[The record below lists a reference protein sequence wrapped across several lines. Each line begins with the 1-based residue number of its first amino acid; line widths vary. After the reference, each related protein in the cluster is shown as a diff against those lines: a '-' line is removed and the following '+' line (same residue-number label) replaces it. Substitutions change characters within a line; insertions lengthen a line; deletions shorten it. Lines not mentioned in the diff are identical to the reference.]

1 MATKKNHSHSWGI
14 FSFHDHVGVFHSTF
28 ITTRR
33 GTFPVCSLCCGSHGR
48 ARGRGDAPAHLPAL
62 HSWGLPAAAWALQHL
77 PTHGMGFSGKILQLS
92 LSKLQTAQHWQRPL
106 TAHKMCSLKAKA
118 LCTCSGPRCKNTPD
132 RDQTSAET
140 PECRDQTSAATREWG
155 MRWSCYG
162 NNGNTALM
170 LSAANCKI
178 KDSKWS

>member
-1 MATKKNHSHSWGI
+1 MATKKKSLPFLGNFFLSRSRGR
-14 FSFHDHVGVFHSTF
+14 FSQHVHHYEKENISCLQ
-28 ITTRR
+28 
-33 GTFPVCSLCCGSHGR
+33 PVLWSHGR

-77 PTHGMGFSGKILQLS
+77 PTHGMGFPGKILQLS
-92 LSKLQTAQHWQRPL
+92 LSKLETAQHWQRPL

-118 LCTCSGPRCKNTPD
+118 FCTCSGPRCKNTPD

-140 PECRDQTSAATREWG
+140 PECRDQTSAATRECR

-162 NNGNTALM
+162 NNGNTALT